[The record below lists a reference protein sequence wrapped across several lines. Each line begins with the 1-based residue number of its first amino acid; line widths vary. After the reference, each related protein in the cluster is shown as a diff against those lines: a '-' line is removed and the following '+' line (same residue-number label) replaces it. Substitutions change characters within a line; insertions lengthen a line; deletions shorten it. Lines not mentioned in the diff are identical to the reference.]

1 MLDADFS
8 NLSIWTFFIFWS
20 LGGGRGGRRIDAPF
34 LVKECLE
41 RSNLDLAQHLVLS
54 GGTTMMEGV
63 FLFHFSYC
71 VFIAMMEGFAER
83 FSKEI
88 KLRTARRTAVKIERN
103 RTELAW
109 IGGSVLSSFS
119 SFKETK
125 LVTRE
130 VFEEWGCRAVEEMM
144 KL

>member
-1 MLDADFS
+1 
-8 NLSIWTFFIFWS
+8 
-20 LGGGRGGRRIDAPF
+20 
-34 LVKECLE
+34 VKECLE

-54 GGTTMMEGV
+54 GGTT
-63 FLFHFSYC
+63 
-71 VFIAMMEGFAER
+71 MMEGFAER